1 MLFRSTEFRNWLT
14 LSDYVEGTMAQYMLF
29 TSLAMPAA
37 MVHRALHAY
46 ASSLNRPRLIML
58 VSFAAFVLNVPL
70 NYIFVYG
77 KFGMPALGGAGC
89 GLATMAVFWFSALAL
104 WIYIAKE
111 KFFRPFGLTAKFGK
125 PDWAVFKQIWKIGA
139 PTL

>member
-1 MLFRSTEFRNWLT
+1 MT
-14 LSDYVEGTMAQYMLF
+14 QYTLF
-29 TSLAMPAA
+29 TSLAMPTA

-77 KFGMPALGGAGC
+77 KVGMLALGSAGC
-89 GLATMAVFWFSALAL
+89 GLATMAV
-104 WIYIAKE
+104 
-111 KFFRPFGLTAKFGK
+111 
-125 PDWAVFKQIWKIGA
+125 
-139 PTL
+139 